1 MTQDSG
7 SQKPSFQQ
15 TQIEFAAHI
24 RSPQSNPAPADIEDR
39 RLDIYRNLFFN
50 NIETFVA
57 NGFPILKS
65 IIDPQEWTAM
75 VRDFVHHH
83 QSHSP
88 YFLQISNE
96 FLHYLR
102 EERQPKESDPAFLFE
117 LAHYEWVELALD
129 TSALEFPEDS
139 TKANSEGDLLA
150 DCPVVSPLAWP
161 LSYNYQV
168 QMIGPE
174 FQPTANQAVPTH
186 LIVYR
191 NRKMQIGFIET
202 NATTSR
208 LLELFRKEN
217 LSGREALLKLAAELN
232 HPNPEALLQFGLDL
246 LLQLQDKDIICGF
259 H

>member
-1 MTQDSG
+1 VKKET
-7 SQKPSFQQ
+7 PLFQQ
-15 TQIEFAAHI
+15 AQIEFAAHI
-24 RSPQSNPAPADIEDR
+24 RSPDTNPAPAGIEDR

-50 NIETFVA
+50 NIQSFVA

-65 IIDPQEWTAM
+65 IIDPEEWAAM

-88 YFLQISNE
+88 YFLQIGSE
-96 FLHYLR
+96 FLQYLQD
-102 EERQPKESDPAFLFE
+102 ERSPKQSDPAFLLE

-129 TSALEFPEDS
+129 TSTLEFPDAK
-139 TKANSEGDLLA
+139 TEGDLLD
-150 DCPVVSPLAWP
+150 DCPIVSPLAWP
-161 LSYNYQV
+161 LSYSYQV

-174 FQPTANQAVPTH
+174 FQPTAEQQTPTH

-191 NRKMQIGFIET
+191 NREMQIGFLET
-202 NATTSR
+202 NATTIR
-208 LLELFRKEN
+208 LLEIFREES

>member
-1 MTQDSG
+1 MTGDSET
-7 SQKPSFQQ
+7 QKPSFQQ
-15 TQIEFAAHI
+15 AQIEFAAHI
-24 RSPQSNPAPADIEDR
+24 RSPQSNPAPAGIEDR

-65 IIDPQEWTAM
+65 IIDSQEWTAM

-88 YFLQISNE
+88 YFLQIGSE
-96 FLHYLR
+96 FLHYLQD
-102 EERQPKESDPAFLFE
+102 ERQPKETDPVFLLE

-129 TSALEFPEDS
+129 TSTLEFPKIKS
-139 TKANSEGDLLA
+139 TGDLLA

-161 LSYNYQV
+161 LGYSYPV
-168 QMIGPE
+168 QMIGAE
-174 FQPTANQAVPTH
+174 FQPTADQAVQTH
-186 LIVYR
+186 LIIYR
-191 NRKMQIGFIET
+191 NRAMQIGFIET

-208 LLELFRKEN
+208 LLELFREEQ

-232 HPNPEALLQFGLDL
+232 HPNPQALLQFGLDL

>member
-1 MTQDSG
+1 MSRDS
-7 SQKPSFQQ
+7 QRPSFQQ
-15 TQIEFAAHI
+15 AQIEFAAHI
-24 RSPQSNPAPADIEDR
+24 RSPASNPAPEGIEDR

-50 NIETFVA
+50 NIQTFIA

-65 IIDPQEWTAM
+65 IIDPDQWASM
-75 VRDFVHHH
+75 VRDFIHHH

-88 YFLQISNE
+88 YFLQIGGE
-96 FLHYLR
+96 FLHYLQNER
-102 EERQPKESDPAFLFE
+102 EPAANDPVFLLE

-129 TSALEFPEDS
+129 TSTLEFPEAKND
-139 TKANSEGDLLA
+139 GDLLA
-150 DCPVVSPLAWP
+150 DRPIVSPLAWP

-168 QMIGPE
+168 QMIGTE
-174 FQPTANQAVPTH
+174 FQPTADQAVPTH

-191 NRKMQIGFIET
+191 NRAMQIGFIET

-208 LLELFRKEN
+208 LLEIFRQES
-217 LSGREALLKLAAELN
+217 LSGREALLNLASELN

-246 LLQLQDKDIICGF
+246 LLQLRDKDIICGF

>member
-1 MTQDSG
+1 MTRD
-7 SQKPSFQQ
+7 SQKPGFQQ
-15 TQIEFAAHI
+15 AQIEFAAHI
-24 RSPQSNPAPADIEDR
+24 RSPESNPAPEGIEDR

-50 NIETFVA
+50 NIETFIA

-75 VRDFVHHH
+75 IRDFVHHH

-88 YFLQISNE
+88 YFLQIGSE
-96 FLHYLR
+96 FLHYLQNER
-102 EERQPKESDPAFLFE
+102 EPLESDPLFLLE

-129 TSALEFPEDS
+129 TSILEFPEGKSD
-139 TKANSEGDLLA
+139 GDLL
-150 DCPVVSPLAWP
+150 DDRPLVSPLAWP

-174 FQPTANQAVPTH
+174 FQPTADQAVPTH

-191 NRKMQIGFIET
+191 NRAMKIGFLET

-208 LLELFRKEN
+208 LLEIFRQES
-217 LSGREALLKLAAELN
+217 LSGREALLKLASELN

-246 LLQLQDKDIICGF
+246 LLQLRSKDIICGF

>member
-1 MTQDSG
+1 MTQDSD

-24 RSPQSNPAPADIEDR
+24 RSPQDNPAPANIEDR

-65 IIDPQEWTAM
+65 ITDLQEWTAI

-88 YFLQISNE
+88 YFLQIGSE
-96 FLHYLR
+96 FLHYLQ
-102 EERQPKESDPAFLFE
+102 EERQPKESDPVFLLE

-129 TSALEFPEDS
+129 TSTLEFPEAKS
-139 TKANSEGDLLA
+139 KGDLLA
-150 DCPVVSPLAWP
+150 DCPIVSPLAWP

-174 FQPTANQAVPTH
+174 FQPTVDQKT
-186 LIVYR
+186 R
-191 NRKMQIGFIET
+191 
-202 NATTSR
+202 
-208 LLELFRKEN
+208 
-217 LSGREALLKLAAELN
+217 
-232 HPNPEALLQFGLDL
+232 
-246 LLQLQDKDIICGF
+246 
-259 H
+259 

>member
-1 MTQDSG
+1 MNGDSE
-7 SQKPSFQQ
+7 KPLFQQ
-15 TQIEFAAHI
+15 AQIEFAAHI
-24 RSPQSNPAPADIEDR
+24 RSPESNPAPEGIEDR
-39 RLDIYRNLFFN
+39 RMNIYRNLFFN
-50 NIETFVA
+50 NIESFIA

-65 IIDPQEWTAM
+65 IIDPEQWTAM

-88 YFLQISNE
+88 YFLEIGTE
-96 FLHYLR
+96 FLHYLQN
-102 EERQPKESDPAFLFE
+102 ERDPGETDPAFMLE

-129 TSALEFPEDS
+129 TSTLEFPEV
-139 TKANSEGDLLA
+139 KVEGDLLA

-168 QMIGPE
+168 QMIGPQY
-174 FQPTANQAVPTH
+174 QPTADQAVPTH

-191 NRKMQIGFIET
+191 NRAMQIGFLET

-208 LLELFRKEN
+208 LLEIFRQEN
-217 LSGREALLKLAAELN
+217 LSGREALLKLASELN
-232 HPNPEALLQFGLDL
+232 HPNPQALLQFGLDL
-246 LLQLQDKDIICGF
+246 LLQLRSKDIICGF